1 MAWAEP
7 LYTIQEVNAAGKILV
22 ASRADNDEWWD
33 ENFEAYLHA
42 LDVVNNWRGAHAYP
56 LNTFQ
61 IYLRN
66 TARRFEARPLVAQR
80 IKRMVSIENK
90 LSMQTSMKL
99 SQMQDLGGCRA
110 IMANVAGVRSVV
122 NYYREQSAIKHVIAS
137 TDNYIDN
144 PKKSGYR
151 GVHLV
156 YRYHSDKN
164 KKMYNNLKIE
174 MQIRSRYQHAWATA
188 VETVSMFSGQALK
201 SSLGSDEWKRFFSL
215 MGSAIALREGS
226 SLVPNTPTNKTELI
240 AELQDIANSL
250 QVEHRLSEYNKALHS
265 ISSGTQDA
273 FFYLMTLDPASRT
286 LSVRGYGEK
295 EGEEASA
302 KYAEA
307 EREAK
312 SRPGTDAVLVSVE
325 SVGSLAKAYPNY
337 FADTR
342 LFVELLKQALAGR
355 TRSIR
360 VPDLKVGQLKFFF
373 KEELT

>member
-1 MAWAEP
+1 MVWTAP
-7 LYTIQEVNAAGKILV
+7 LYSVQEVNAAGRILV
-22 ASRADNDEWWD
+22 ASQTDDGEWWH
-33 ENFEAYLHA
+33 ENFLQYLDA
-42 LDVVNNWRGAHAYP
+42 LDVINNWRGSHAYP

-61 IYLRN
+61 INLRS
-66 TARRFEARPLVAQR
+66 TAKRFDARPLVAQR
-80 IKRMVSIENK
+80 VKRMISISNK
-90 LSMQTSMKL
+90 LQIQKSMKL

-110 IMANVAGVRSVV
+110 ILSNVASVKDVV
-122 NYYREQSAIKHVIAS
+122 NYYHKKSSIKHILAS
-137 TDNYIDN
+137 SDDYIN
-144 PKKSGYR
+144 TPKRSGYR
-151 GVHLV
+151 GMHLV

-164 KKMYNNLKIE
+164 KDIYNGLKIE

-226 SLVPNTPTNKTELI
+226 ALVPDTPSNKSELI
-240 AELQDIANSL
+240 SELLEVATSL

-265 ISSGTQDA
+265 ITSGTQDA
-273 FFYLMTLDPASRT
+273 YFFLMKLDPVSRT
-286 LSVRGYGEK
+286 LTVQGFSEK
-295 EGEEASA
+295 EALVAST

-307 EREAK
+307 EEEAK
-312 SRPGTDAVLVSVE
+312 SNPGTDAVLVSVE

-355 TRSIR
+355 SRSIR
-360 VPDLKVGQLKFFF
+360 VPDLKIGQMNLQF
-373 KEELT
+373 KEQLG